1 MSDLAIFSSVEF
13 KDSVQDLRDLL
24 SQNRLAFLLGAGC
37 SFKAGLP
44 LMSGLTE
51 EVLSSDSLSG
61 KTKDTLSS
69 IRDIFSGSANATIED
84 YMSELVDLL
93 SIADRRTIRGATKS
107 KIEIHGYEFTAAE
120 LANALD
126 EAKQALAQII
136 FNKKVDV
143 SSHQQFVKSIHFSL
157 QAGKT
162 GRTVDYYV
170 LNYDTLLEDA
180 LGLERIDYVDGF
192 AGAVTGWW
200 EPSVF
205 NKERI
210 DARVFKVHGSIE
222 WCLLEGDPLPR
233 RIRDGIKPDIGRNYV
248 LIYPAATKYQ
258 ETQRDPFAQLLQR
271 MRNGLLPNEGEE
283 IILAI
288 CGYSFGD
295 LHINVE
301 IENALYQS
309 GGRLTVA
316 AFISD
321 DEPKGI
327 LQKWISN
334 HDISDQI
341 RVYANRGF
349 LHGDTDIKTDKDLP
363 WWRFEIL
370 ARLLGGER

>member
-1 MSDLAIFSSVEF
+1 MSDLAVFSSAEF

-37 SFKAGLP
+37 SSKAGLP
-44 LMSGLTE
+44 LMPGLTE
-51 EVLSSDSLSG
+51 EVLGNDALIG
-61 KTKDTLSS
+61 KTKDILTS
-69 IRDIFSGSANATIED
+69 IRDLFSGSANATIED
-84 YMSELVDLL
+84 YMSELVDHL
-93 SIADRRTIRGATKS
+93 SIADRRTMRGAVQS
-107 KIEIHGYEFTAAE
+107 KIEIGGNEFPAGE
-120 LANALD
+120 LTSALD
-126 EAKQALAQII
+126 ETKRAVARII
-136 FNKKVDV
+136 SEKKVDV
-143 SSHQQFVKSIHFSL
+143 SHHQQFVKSIHSSL

-162 GRTVDYYV
+162 GRKVDYFV

-192 AGAVTGWW
+192 AGAATGWW

-205 NKERI
+205 NKERAA
-210 DARVFKVHGSIE
+210 ARVFKVHGSID

-233 RIRDGIKPDIGRNYV
+233 RIREGIKPDMGRNYV

-258 ETQRDPFAQLLQR
+258 ETQRDPFAQLLQT
-271 MRNGLLPNEGEE
+271 MRDGLRPNEGEE
-283 IILAI
+283 IVLAI

-295 LHINVE
+295 SHIDLE

-316 AFISD
+316 AFVGD

-327 LQKWISN
+327 LKKWIGTS
-334 HDISDQI
+334 IIAEQI
-341 RVYANRGF
+341 RVYTNKAF
-349 LHGDTDIKTDKDLP
+349 LHADTSIRTDKDLP
-363 WWRFEIL
+363 WWKLEVL

>member
-1 MSDLAIFSSVEF
+1 MSDLAVFSSAEF

-37 SFKAGLP
+37 SAKAGLP
-44 LMSGLTE
+44 LMPGLTE
-51 EVLSSDSLSG
+51 EVLGNDALNG
-61 KTKDTLSS
+61 KTKDILTS
-69 IRDIFSGSANATIED
+69 IRDLFSGSANATIED
-84 YMSELVDLL
+84 YMSELVDHL
-93 SIADRRTIRGATKS
+93 SIADRRTMRGAAQS
-107 KIEIHGYEFTAAE
+107 KIEIGGNEFSAGE
-120 LANALD
+120 LTSALD
-126 EAKQALAQII
+126 ETKRAVARII
-136 FNKKVDV
+136 SEKKVDV
-143 SSHQQFVKSIHFSL
+143 SHHQQFVKSIHSSL

-162 GRTVDYYV
+162 GRKVDYFV

-192 AGAVTGWW
+192 AGAATGWW

-205 NKERI
+205 NKERAA
-210 DARVFKVHGSIE
+210 ARVFKVHGSID

-233 RIRDGIKPDIGRNYV
+233 RIREGIKPDMGRNYV

-258 ETQRDPFAQLLQR
+258 ETQRDPFAQLLQT
-271 MRNGLLPNEGEE
+271 MRDGLRPNEGEE
-283 IILAI
+283 IVLAI

-295 LHINVE
+295 SHIDFE

-316 AFISD
+316 AFVGD

-327 LQKWISN
+327 LKKWIGTSV
-334 HDISDQI
+334 IAEQI
-341 RVYANRGF
+341 RVYTNKAF
-349 LHGDTDIKTDKDLP
+349 LHADTSIRTDRDLP
-363 WWRFEIL
+363 WWKFEVL